1 MKSSYDYGLSKIY
14 ELVIN
19 ANPSYAFLL
28 DTNTLLHNKFVVT
41 NENKPSHRPAKLSE
55 APSGR

>member
-1 MKSSYDYGLSKIY
+1 MKASYDYGLSKIY

-19 ANPSYAFLL
+19 SNPSYAFLL

-41 NENKPSHRPAKLSE
+41 CVL
-55 APSGR
+55 